1 MDIVKDIFKYYE
13 IYGEKDYIGEPVT
26 QIEHMVQA
34 AMLAE
39 ENNES
44 DEVILAALFH
54 DIGHLV
60 AFDKET
66 MGKFGI
72 KRHETLGAD
81 YLRKLGIPETIAEL
95 VESHVSSKRYL
106 SRDVNYYN
114 RLSSASKKTLKYQ
127 GGPFNDI
134 EASKYEKQTNFK
146 SYINL
151 RLYDDKA
158 KEVGKII
165 KPLEHYQLL
174 LRNYL
179 NKKKKYWYNT

>member
-39 ENNES
+39 ENNEP

-60 AFDKET
+60 AFDRET

-81 YLRKLGIPETIAEL
+81 YLRKLGIPEIIPEL
-95 VESHVSSKRYL
+95 VESHVSAKRYL
-106 SRDVNYYN
+106 ARDINYYN
-114 RLSSASKKTLKYQ
+114 KLSSASKNTLKYQ
-127 GGPFNDI
+127 GGPFTDL
-134 EASKYEKQTNFK
+134 EALEYERNPNFK
-146 SYINL
+146 KYINL

-158 KEVGKII
+158 KELGKII
-165 KPLEHYQLL
+165 KPLEYYQQLL
-174 LRNYL
+174 RDFL
-179 NKKKKYWYNT
+179 KK